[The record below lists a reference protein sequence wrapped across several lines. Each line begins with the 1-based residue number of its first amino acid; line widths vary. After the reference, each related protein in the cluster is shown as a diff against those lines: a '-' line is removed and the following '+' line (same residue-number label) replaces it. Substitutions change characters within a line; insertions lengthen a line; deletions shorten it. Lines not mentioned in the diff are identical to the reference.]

1 MPRSCAKSI
10 CRAGTV
16 CRWSQLQP
24 ADCGQRQ
31 TEAFRTCFRHRSG
44 VQRNCGSTLSARCA
58 HHHLKASSASASC
71 SSTDTEPYNLILQV
85 HGHYAD
91 AGEVAAL
98 VASTMA
104 STEACD
110 MVMTGHS
117 LGRNKLEHLLSSGGW

>member
-1 MPRSCAKSI
+1 
-10 CRAGTV
+10 
-16 CRWSQLQP
+16 
-24 ADCGQRQ
+24 
-31 TEAFRTCFRHRSG
+31 
-44 VQRNCGSTLSARCA
+44 
-58 HHHLKASSASASC
+58 
-71 SSTDTEPYNLILQV
+71 V

-117 LGRNKLEHLLSSGGW
+117 LGRNKLEHLLSSGGWRHPFHSHTSELCI